1 MSYIDCGFVPYW
13 NTIYE
18 QFILPSFAVTAREEQ
33 FPSKYW
39 SHNPPMLGPV
49 DHEIYHIL
57 EDLVRAQEHEPKAPW
72 ENPPRLLQDTPLEFD
87 AYKSVKSIV
96 RTNYGHNENFIPL
109 SDNAKESTNTIIHFL
124 DQLISKKSIPI
135 SDISD
140 LLVGWSKY

>member
-33 FPSKYW
+33 YPSKYW
-39 SHNPPMLGPV
+39 LENPPMIGSV
-49 DHEIYHIL
+49 TNHTL
-57 EDLVRAQEHEPKAPW
+57 ERLVRGQQHEPHAPW
-72 ENPPRLLQDTPLEFD
+72 ENPPRLLQDKPLEFD
-87 AYKSVKSIV
+87 AYKSVKSMV
-96 RTNYGHNENFIPL
+96 RTNYGQNATFIPL

-124 DQLISKKSIPI
+124 DQLLSKKSIPI